1 VLIACA
7 PGDAPKPDLPAS
19 VSPGW
24 TLKKMES
31 GSPERLPQT
40 GPPPVC
46 WKADYAGDGNASV
59 WVCGYRSSG
68 TAFETAQHMPSAA
81 QQVNFQKG
89 LYLVIVHWNNV
100 SQTAITTLIRA
111 IQRSLPDR

>member
-1 VLIACA
+1 MACA

-31 GSPERLPQT
+31 GSPERLPQNGT
-40 GPPPVC
+40 PPIC
-46 WKADYAGDGNASV
+46 WKADYAGEGDATV
-59 WVCGYRSSG
+59 WACGYRVSA
-68 TAFETAQHMPSAA
+68 TAFEAAQRMPPAA

-89 LYLVIVHWNNV
+89 KYLVIVRWSGV
-100 SQTAITTLIRA
+100 SQTAITTLVRA